1 MATTEIIPQVEHL
14 STEALDFLR
23 ASLAPNTLRAYAAQL
38 KAWEAHCEEQGIA
51 PYPASPVTVANWIA
65 DRANNGRRG
74 GRRLATG
81 ERGQAISS
89 VRTAIPAIRA
99 AHVAKGLSFDTRHQA
114 LRGVLQ
120 GIKREKAE
128 GPNQSSA
135 LQAPQLLDILAG
147 LGDDLVAV
155 RDAALLALGF
165 AAARRRSEL
174 VGLDLDRLGEG
185 SGILVRNA
193 RDFRIVLVRGK
204 TVADGDDP
212 IIVNREDNREAART
226 IDRWIDTAGIEVGK
240 PVFRSIRK
248 GDRVQ
253 ADRLS
258 PDYVAQIVKARVE
271 EHLIK
276 GGAPEKLARDEARRY
291 AAHSLRHG
299 FATTA
304 AEAGASTLEIASVTG
319 HRSQAILARYVRQA
333 DKNNLRPGRRTG
345 VGLRREYLND
355 Q

>member
-1 MATTEIIPQVEHL
+1 VATTDVIPQVSYL
-14 STEALDFLR
+14 SNDALAFLR
-23 ASLAPNTLRAYAAQL
+23 ASLAPNTLRAYASQL
-38 KAWEAHCEEQGIA
+38 KAWEAHCAEHGIT

-99 AHVAKGLSFDTRHQA
+99 AHVAKGHSFDTRHQA

-120 GIKREKAE
+120 GIKRKKAE
-128 GPNQSSA
+128 APNQSSA
-135 LQAPQLLDILAG
+135 LQAHQVLEILEG
-147 LGDDLVAV
+147 LGDDLIAL

-174 VGLDLDRLGEG
+174 VGLDLDRLSTG

-204 TVADGDDP
+204 TSADGDDP
-212 IIVNREDNREAART
+212 IIVNREDNREAAKA
-226 IDRWIDTAGIEVGK
+226 IDRWLDGAAIQSGE

-253 ADRLS
+253 HARLS
-258 PDYVAQIVKARVE
+258 ADYVARVVKQRIA
-271 EHLIK
+271 EHLVR
-276 GGAPEKLARDEARRY
+276 GGVPEKLAMFEAAKY

-299 FATTA
+299 FATSA

-319 HRSQAILARYVRQA
+319 HRSQAVLARYVRQA
-333 DKNNLRPGRRTG
+333 DKNKLRPGRRSG
-345 VGLRREYLND
+345 VGLRRHV
-355 Q
+355 

>member
-1 MATTEIIPQVEHL
+1 MTEIIPQI
-14 STEALDFLR
+14 DFLSKDALTFLK

-38 KAWEAHCEEQGIA
+38 KAWEQHCEDRRIA
-51 PYPASPVTVANWIA
+51 PYPASPVAVANWIA
-65 DRANNGRRG
+65 ERANYGRRG
-74 GRRLATG
+74 GRRMSTG
-81 ERGQAISS
+81 DAGQAISS

-99 AHVAKGLSFDTRHQA
+99 AHVAKGLKFDTQHQA

-128 GPNQSSA
+128 APNQSAA
-135 LQAPQLLDILAG
+135 LQTRQLLDILAG
-147 LGDDLVAV
+147 LGNDLVAV

-174 VGLDLDRLGEG
+174 VGLDLDRLGSG

-204 TVADGDDP
+204 TVTDDDDP
-212 IIVNREDNREAART
+212 IIVNREDNREAAKA
-226 IDRWIDTAGIEVGK
+226 IDRWLDRAGIAPGE

-248 GDRVQ
+248 GDRLQ
-253 ADRLS
+253 QHRLS
-258 PDYVAQIVKARVE
+258 ADYVARIVKARVVG
-271 EHLIK
+271 HLVRT
-276 GGAPEKLARDEARRY
+276 GVPEKLARLEGQRY

-299 FATTA
+299 FATSA

-333 DKNNLRPGRRTG
+333 DKDNLRPARRNG
-345 VGLRREYLND
+345 VGLRREG
-355 Q
+355 

>member
-1 MATTEIIPQVEHL
+1 MTKTEIIPQINFL
-14 STEALDFLR
+14 SKDALNFLT

-38 KAWEAHCEEQGIA
+38 RAWEQHCEVQGIT
-51 PYPASPVTVANWIA
+51 PYPASPVAVANWIA
-65 DRANNGRRG
+65 DRANHGARG

-81 ERGQAISS
+81 KAGQAISS

-99 AHVAKGLSFDTRHQA
+99 AHVAKGLSFDTRHPA

-128 GPNQSSA
+128 APNQSTA
-135 LQAPQLLDILAG
+135 LQTRQLLDILEG
-147 LGDDLVAV
+147 LGTDLVAT

-174 VGLDLDRLGEG
+174 VGLDLDRLDTG

-204 TVADGDDP
+204 TVTDDDDP
-212 IIVNREDNREAART
+212 IIVNREDNREAAKA
-226 IDRWIDTAGIEVGK
+226 IDRWLDAAGIEPGE

-248 GDRVQ
+248 GDRLQ
-253 ADRLS
+253 PERLS
-258 PDYVAQIVKARVE
+258 GDYVSRIVKARVA
-271 EHLIK
+271 EHLVEI
-276 GGAPEKLARDEARRY
+276 GVPEKLAQAEAKRY

-299 FATTA
+299 FATSA

-333 DKNNLRPGRRTG
+333 DKNNLRPGRRSG
-345 VGLRREYLND
+345 VGLRREP
-355 Q
+355 